1 MGAEGRR
8 RRRFLRIF
16 CIAALGLATGACAPA
31 LLPAPT
37 PVPTA
42 TPTLTATPLP
52 PPTNTPVPTPTF
64 TPTPAPTLAPSVV
77 SASITAVRTRAAQ
90 AGVEPLCLRL
100 EDTDADGQGE
110 WVGLYLYPAD
120 PPELRGFVL
129 DGETWH
135 DLLPAEG
142 DEEDGTLGEFP
153 TCDLEIRDVNAD
165 GRMEIAIFGHAGRSD
180 LLHLFFWDG
189 ERYALLAAFG
199 GEGGVR
205 MANLDGDLADEVLVR
220 FRPDGDLVWEVVYT
234 WDGSHYAWTWDRFA
248 WYYLDRPHIYRDDD
262 PLNAV
267 ACFYLA
273 LDDRDLPGAYGLLTS
288 SAQAARPYAEWAA
301 GFNTTLEVEV
311 GAARIV
317 TQEGERATVAAQ
329 VRALDNVDGRVVLTN
344 YAVEWQLLETVDGW
358 RLESGA
364 TQVLD
369 SWEVPYYP

>member
-1 MGAEGRR
+1 MLPERR
-8 RRRFLRIF
+8 TRRWY
-16 CIAALGLATGACAPA
+16 LATFCLILLVLVGAACVPVLSPA
-31 LLPAPT
+31 AT

-42 TPTLTATPLP
+42 SPTATFTPVP
-52 PPTNTPVPTPTF
+52 PPTDTPVPTPTF
-64 TPTPAPTLAPSVV
+64 TPTPAPTLAPAVV
-77 SASITAVRTRAAQ
+77 STSITSVRTRAAQ
-90 AGVEPLCLRL
+90 AGVEPHCLRL

-129 DGETWH
+129 DGDTWH
-135 DLLPAEG
+135 DLLPTEG
-142 DEEDGTLGEFP
+142 DEEDGTLGQFP
-153 TCDLEIRDVNAD
+153 TCELEVRDVNAD
-165 GRMEIAIFGHAGRSD
+165 GRVEIAIFGHADRSD
-180 LLHLFFWDG
+180 LLHLFSWDEG
-189 ERYALLAAFG
+189 RYALLAAFS
-199 GEGGVR
+199 GEGGIR
-205 MANLDGDLADEVLVR
+205 MANLDGDLSDEVLVR

-248 WYYLDRPHIYRDDD
+248 WYYLDRPHVYRDDD

-273 LDDRDLPGAYGLLTS
+273 LDDRDLPGAYGLLSS

-317 TQEGERATVAAQ
+317 AQEGGRATVAAQ
-329 VRALDNVDGRVVLTN
+329 VRAVDNVEGRVVLTY

-364 TQVLD
+364 TEVLD